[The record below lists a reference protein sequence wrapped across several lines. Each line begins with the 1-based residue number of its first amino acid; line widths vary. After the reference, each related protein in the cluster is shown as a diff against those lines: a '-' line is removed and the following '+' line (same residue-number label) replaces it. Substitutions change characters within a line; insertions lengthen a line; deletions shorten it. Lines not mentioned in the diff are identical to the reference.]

1 MAGSID
7 CDHLQEYKFDRWGHP
22 INTKSDA
29 CILHINAYYEQVLSY
44 GAKRD
49 IIMRAIQEDGES
61 MHDLVKEVTG
71 IDFRD
76 LQQDL
81 QAAKKAAI
89 DALSV
94 CLEKQ
99 DIQDIEDCPSVGHI
113 LNKVFE
119 NAVEKTLVQP
129 TFVTDYPLEV
139 SPLAK
144 PHRRHAKLTERFE
157 LFICGR
163 ELANAF
169 SELTDPIDQRT
180 CFEAQIQQHNEARMA
195 SNSDGKEDQDDG
207 AYEVTLDEDF
217 LTALEYGM
225 PPAVGMGLG
234 NFVWVSR

>member
-89 DALSV
+89 DV
-94 CLEKQ
+94 IYGQ
-99 DIQDIEDCPSVGHI
+99 I
-113 LNKVFE
+113 L
-119 NAVEKTLVQP
+119 
-129 TFVTDYPLEV
+129 
-139 SPLAK
+139 
-144 PHRRHAKLTERFE
+144 
-157 LFICGR
+157 LFILFTCLDSR
-163 ELANAF
+163 RFFWSPIIL
-169 SELTDPIDQRT
+169 LTL
-180 CFEAQIQQHNEARMA
+180 
-195 SNSDGKEDQDDG
+195 KEKG
-207 AYEVTLDEDF
+207 EEKYAI
-217 LTALEYGM
+217 
-225 PPAVGMGLG
+225 
-234 NFVWVSR
+234 